1 MFNDHRIRKAIFR
14 AILRLRYKR
23 SEKFREFPPN
33 NLEKWSIIIVSN
45 SLRSNFTGMLSQDW
59 KGKKSF
65 DQLGAIV
72 QNRRKFLV
80 QMTINLAKKEQQEKL
95 PKLIHHREESTGNDI
110 TCLTD
115 IQEEEHSEL
124 LSEHRAHEQHDYE
137 AIQKGNKWNT
147 WKANI

>member
-23 SEKFREFPPN
+23 SGKFREFPPN

-80 QMTINLAKKEQQEKL
+80 QMTMNLAKKEQQEKQL
-95 PKLIHHREESTGNDI
+95 PKIIRREESTGNDI

-124 LSEHRAHEQHDYE
+124 LNEQNYR
-137 AIQKGNKWNT
+137 
-147 WKANI
+147 